1 VEAAAILERIDRCI
15 RELEAIKAEIS
26 ASLPRTSGNGLD
38 ADSNFPD
45 GSLIEISTAV
55 ERFNRPA
62 DTLRYWCRHE
72 GCGRKIINLQT
83 ARAFD
88 LEIPP
93 TLLARADEVIE

>member
-1 VEAAAILERIDRCI
+1 MLEAAAILERIDRCI
-15 RELEAIKAEIS
+15 RELEAIKAEIL

-62 DTLRYWCRHE
+62 VSQFVLSRAGCHGAILR
-72 GCGRKIINLQT
+72 L
-83 ARAFD
+83 AD
-88 LEIPP
+88 LIG
-93 TLLARADEVIE
+93 